1 MAGYRASSC
10 QFHKSSSV
18 LSKDFE
24 IEIEMIICAVENML
38 VENVIIE
45 YRDRPEGSK
54 SKFNMYSDEVKILVT
69 IACLYKNSK
78 PFHFLKFRHCSYC

>member
-1 MAGYRASSC
+1 
-10 QFHKSSSV
+10 
-18 LSKDFE
+18 
-24 IEIEMIICAVENML
+24 ML